1 MKGVTEGPEGMEAVE
16 GLEGL
21 KMVEGPGGSM
31 PLVMREPG
39 GPGPGA

>member
-1 MKGVTEGPEGMEAVE
+1 MKGVTKGPEGMEAVE

-21 KMVEGPGGSM
+21 KMVEGWGGPV